1 MRNKKPEL
9 IKNIEGLNDEQQIQ
23 YWKDAYQKARSMYE
37 DSAEAYVDQV
47 DFYRNIIKNLRTQIK
62 ELQVKDDKERVV

>member
-1 MRNKKPEL
+1 MINKKPEL

-23 YWKDAYQKARSMYE
+23 YWKDAYRKVRTMYE

-62 ELQVKDDKERVV
+62 ELQVRDDKERVV

>member
-1 MRNKKPEL
+1 MINKAPAP

-23 YWKDAYQKARSMYE
+23 YWKDAYRKVRAMYE

-62 ELQVKDDKERVV
+62 ELQVRDDKERVV

>member
-1 MRNKKPEL
+1 MINKTPAP
-9 IKNIEGLNDEQQIQ
+9 IKNIEGLNDQQQIQ
-23 YWKDAYQKARSMYE
+23 YWKDAYRKVRAMYE

-47 DFYRNIIKNLRTQIK
+47 DFYRHIIKNLRTQIK